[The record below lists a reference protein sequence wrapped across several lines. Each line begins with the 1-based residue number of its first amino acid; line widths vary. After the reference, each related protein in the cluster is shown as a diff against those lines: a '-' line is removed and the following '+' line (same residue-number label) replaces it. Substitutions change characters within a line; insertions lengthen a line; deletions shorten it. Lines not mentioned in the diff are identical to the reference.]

1 MDLRGQGGL
10 SFGGIGWLGSHVAEG
25 SRQQCRAKGRS
36 SMTIFSRGIAAGAA
50 LLACGWA
57 TVAMAQSGPEYFN
70 GKTVNYIIAT
80 EPGGGYDTYGRLVC
94 EFMQKH
100 LPGSTFV
107 VRNMPGAGNLL
118 GANYIAASTPD
129 GLTIGSFNTGLVYSQ
144 LSGNEGVRFDLTK
157 MSWIGKAAS
166 DPRVVVVAADANI
179 KDFKELQSLDKKLKF
194 STSGAG
200 SASEVNTT
208 ILVSALK
215 LPIDIIS
222 GYSGNDDQ
230 LAIMRGEVQGVIS
243 SRSSFEPFVK
253 EGHGKFLAQIGGSD
267 TDVPQLAT
275 LVDNAEAQKAIAL
288 VESQSDIS
296 RLTVGPEGIPDDILK
311 TLRDAYSAA
320 ISDPEFVAKADK
332 LGLPLDPAIG
342 DEVADLVK
350 KALDQ
355 SPEMVGF
362 LKQALKK
369 D

>member
-1 MDLRGQGGL
+1 MD
-10 SFGGIGWLGSHVAEG
+10 
-25 SRQQCRAKGRS
+25 
-36 SMTIFSRGIAAGAA
+36 IFSKGMAAGAA

-57 TVAMAQSGPEYFN
+57 TTAMAQSGPDYFN
-70 GKTVNYIIAT
+70 GKTINYIIAT

-118 GANYIAASTPD
+118 GANYIAASKPN

-144 LSGNEGVRFDLTK
+144 LSGNAGVKFDLTK

-166 DPRVVVVAADANI
+166 EPRVIVVSADTDI
-179 KDFKELQSLDKKLKF
+179 KTFKELHDLDRKLKF
-194 STSGAG
+194 SASGIG
-200 SASEVNTT
+200 SASEVDTT
-208 ILVSALK
+208 MLVSALK
-215 LPIDIIS
+215 LPIDVIS

-230 LAIMRGEVQGVIS
+230 LAIMRGEVQGVLS
-243 SRSSFEPFVK
+243 SRSSFEPFVRD
-253 EGHGKFLAQIGGSD
+253 GHGRFLAQIGGSD

-275 LVDNAEAQKAIAL
+275 LVDGEEAQKAIAL
-288 VESQSDIS
+288 VESQSEIS
-296 RLTVGPEGIPDDILK
+296 RLTVGPEGIPDDILA

-320 ISDPEFVAKADK
+320 TSDPEFIAKAEK
-332 LGLPLDPAIG
+332 LGLPLDPLVG
-342 DEVADLVK
+342 DKVADLVK

-355 SPEMVGF
+355 SPEMVSF